1 MKILLTLL
9 LIGFSGVLRAQTG
22 ELWFS
27 GGASVL
33 TGHQLGSTAPD
44 GKPADVLLFNGHRVG
59 IRFGFNSDGHIG
71 HEIQYAYNRTD
82 LLDNTGVIL
91 TDNPRVGMA
100 FHQAGYNFL
109 YYFTAIKEGSKI
121 RPFVTGGAHFSDFVL
136 PGKATTQGSSV
147 KAGFNYGVG
156 VKVGLSTLFAFRLDL
171 RQYETGKPSWG
182 GLLVNQSGLLH
193 QTEASAG
200 LGIYF

>member
-1 MKILLTLL
+1 MKTLL
-9 LIGFSGVLRAQTG
+9 SLLLLGFPCTLCAQSGG
-22 ELWFS
+22 LWFS
-27 GGASVL
+27 GGVSIL
-33 TGHQLGSTAPD
+33 SNHQLGSLSPD

-59 IRFGFNSDGHIG
+59 IRFGFNSAGHIG

-82 LLDNTGVIL
+82 LGDNTGLIL
-91 TDNPRVGMA
+91 ADAPRVGMA
-100 FHQAGYNFL
+100 IHQSGYNFL
-109 YYFTAIKEGSKI
+109 YYFTAIKEESNI
-121 RPFVTGGAHFSDFVL
+121 RPFLTGGVHFSDFVL
-136 PGKATTQGSSV
+136 PGTATPQGSSV

-156 VKVGLSTLFAFRLDL
+156 VKVRISTLFGLRLDF

-200 LGIYF
+200 FGIYF

>member
-9 LIGFSGVLRAQTG
+9 LIGFSGVLYAQTG

-27 GGASVL
+27 GGASIL
-33 TGHQLGSTAPD
+33 SNHQLGSTAPD
-44 GKPADVLLFNGHRVG
+44 GNPADVLLFNGHRVG
-59 IRFGFNSDGHIG
+59 LRFGFNSDGHIG

-82 LLDNTGVIL
+82 LRDNTGLIL
-91 TDNPRVGMA
+91 PDEPRVGMA

-136 PGKATTQGSSV
+136 PGKATSQGSSV

-156 VKVGLSTLFAFRLDL
+156 VKVRISTLFAFRLDL
-171 RQYETGKPSWG
+171 RQYETGKPNWSDI
-182 GLLVNQSGLLH
+182 LFKQNGLLH